1 MYGRARVDYLAR
13 KIGTNA
19 QRLNIPREERDIL
32 YPILHQR
39 KFNIPIFVI
48 LDNNI

>member
-32 YPILHQR
+32 L
-39 KFNIPIFVI
+39 FVI
-48 LDNNI
+48 FETI